1 MNASISFRRLLH
13 ATLAIAVCVSLHAV
27 SVAQEAKTNVD
38 KSEKTEAKADDSAT
52 EYAQRFDNQVRE
64 DLFAG
69 FGGDKKL
76 LKSGMDK
83 CEEVLKENPKHAEA
97 LVWRGA
103 ARVFLSGEAFQKKDV
118 INGMKLW
125 NTGLA
130 DMDKAKELEPE
141 NIGVLIPRA
150 AVLLPAGRDAPAIM
164 GKPVLKRV
172 RDDFEQAYAR
182 QKDFLDKLGE
192 HPHGEL
198 RMGLADVYRLMGES
212 DKSKEQLEALVK
224 ELPKSEYADI
234 AREWLK
240 APAEKKLAHSCIGCH
255 SE

>member
-1 MNASISFRRLLH
+1 MKNSVLSGRLWIATRVFVASSLLCSASI
-13 ATLAIAVCVSLHAV
+13 
-27 SVAQEAKTNVD
+27 AQETQPDGASSTESQVAK
-38 KSEKTEAKADDSAT
+38 SDSAT

-69 FGGDKKL
+69 FSGDEKL
-76 LKSGMDK
+76 LKRGMDK
-83 CEEVLKENPKHAEA
+83 CEQVLKKNPNHAEA

-103 ARVFLSGEAFQKKDV
+103 ARVFLSGEAFQEKDV

-130 DMDKAKELEPE
+130 DMDKAKKLEPE

-150 AVLLPAGRDAPAIM
+150 AVLLPAGRNAPAIM

-172 RDDFEQAYAR
+172 REDFEQAYAR

-198 RMGLADVYRLMGES
+198 RMGLADVYRLMGEPK
-212 DKSKEQLEALVK
+212 KSKEQLEALVK
-224 ELPKSEYADI
+224 ELPKSEYADV
-234 AREWLK
+234 ARKWLK
-240 APAEKKLAHSCIGCH
+240 APADKKLAHSCIGCH